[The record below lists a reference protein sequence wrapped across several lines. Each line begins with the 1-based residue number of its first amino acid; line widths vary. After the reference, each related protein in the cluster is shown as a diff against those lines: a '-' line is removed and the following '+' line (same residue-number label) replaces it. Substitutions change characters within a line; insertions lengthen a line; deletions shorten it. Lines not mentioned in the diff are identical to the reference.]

1 MKPLWRGFATREP
14 FSVQMQDDEQSSVFG
29 CFQAYIY
36 WLIINLFDNK
46 YMNDIST
53 DGSNSVEM
61 WKGCACN
68 KMSTIRTFQDH
79 DKKAAAPT
87 LAVVG
92 NKLVDETEI
101 IIECNPSCTSLD
113 RVFGLNFDVN
123 ITQISFSYVIR
134 TI

>member
-1 MKPLWRGFATREP
+1 
-14 FSVQMQDDEQSSVFG
+14 
-29 CFQAYIY
+29 
-36 WLIINLFDNK
+36 
-46 YMNDIST
+46 MNDIST

-68 KMSTIRTFQDH
+68 KMSTFRTFQDH

-92 NKLVDETEI
+92 NKLVESHYHGNGGHTCEKQLSVKANNLLIIATSLFNETEI
-101 IIECNPSCTSLD
+101 ITECNPSCTSLD

-123 ITQISFSYVIR
+123 ITQVSFSYVIR